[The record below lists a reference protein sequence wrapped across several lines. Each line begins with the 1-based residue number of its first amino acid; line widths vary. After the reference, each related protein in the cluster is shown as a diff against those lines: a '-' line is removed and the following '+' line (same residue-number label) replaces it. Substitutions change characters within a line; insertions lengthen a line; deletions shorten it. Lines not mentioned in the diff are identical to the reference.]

1 MLSGQDLAFVLYGV
15 QLGQSLLLNVVI
27 EGLCVS
33 LELGETLLSVEGTV
47 NSAKLPNRVR
57 CQLVPFT
64 IMELGD
70 ALIVRPG
77 QNVYPVDLGVGEHLC
92 LWALDISLKIVAVV
106 VSIPERLIIGFYLS
120 RQ

>member
-15 QLGQSLLLNVVI
+15 QLRQSLLLNVVI

-33 LELGETLLSVEGTV
+33 LELGETLLGVEGTV
-47 NSAKLPNRVR
+47 NRAKLPNRVR
-57 CQLVPFT
+57 CQLVPFA

-77 QNVYPVDLGVGEHLC
+77 QNVYPVNLGVGEHLC
-92 LWALDISLKIVAVV
+92 LWSLDISLKLVAVV
-106 VSIPERLIIGFYLS
+106 VSIPERFIIGFYLS